1 MRCSGISPGRRVGL
15 ILLAA
20 APALALAGAGVAALP
35 AAAATTSATTSA
47 VATSSRGGLPSPN
60 TYGITGKPA
69 PLAAG
74 QELALRVYLAGQHPA
89 GLPAAALAAAT
100 PGSHAYARFLT
111 PAQYARRFGPTT
123 KQVATVTQWLT
134 GEGMKVT
141 ATTGHYLAV
150 RATVAEADRAF
161 ATRVS
166 DYVTTTVINGHTL
179 TFTQAGTVGGFSVPG
194 ALGADVATVTG
205 IEETATTSGAA
216 AAPRTPAQLRAAKL
230 QTTGLRGTGLRK
242 PAPAT
247 VTSGTTGARAP
258 PAAYEGSQSWGQPV
272 GASPPASGR
281 TTAPTQLCG
290 YTPAQLRESYGI
302 TSSRYA
308 GKGRTIAVVLNE
320 AWPTMLADANRFFAS
335 QRIAGFAPGQY
346 SENFDAGF
354 ASTCGVLESQPG
366 AGPDPEEAIDVET
379 AHIAA
384 PAAKVIL
391 VAADCD
397 PSDQAESSLGVQDLL
412 DATTRVVDHHLA
424 DVVTSSWGY
433 QDQYLSPADVAAW
446 NLVYQQGALEGIG
459 FNYSSGDGGSG
470 VYPPLGIPATVQ
482 FPAADPWVTTVGG
495 TTLAIGKHG
504 TAIADYPWN
513 ESVTQVDSAGTGYT
527 SPPPGDW
534 QGGSGGGVTALFAE
548 PGYQKP
554 VVPAAL
560 ARSNGGGHADRV
572 VPDISADSGGSW
584 LIAYT
589 GAVTNGVYDESLA
602 GGTSGASP
610 LIAGLE
616 ADAMQAAGHAL
627 GFANPALYR
636 LYGTPAISHI
646 APVNPKHPPVLFG
659 DSVYFEGNNNLTTV
673 GEAQLPLR
681 ESNGYDDVTGLGAP
695 GGSFVTAL
703 ARLSLTTPN

>member
-1 MRCSGISPGRRVGL
+1 M
-15 ILLAA
+15 LAA
-20 APALALAGAGVAALP
+20 APALALASAVALP
-35 AAAATTSATTSA
+35 AAAATPSR
-47 VATSSRGGLPSPN
+47 VALPSPN
-60 TYGITGKPA
+60 TYGIPGKPA

-74 QELALRVYLAGQHPA
+74 QELALRVYLAGQHPV

-100 PGSHAYARFLT
+100 PGNPAYARFLT
-111 PAQYARRFGPTT
+111 VAQYQRRFGPTSAQT
-123 KQVATVTQWLT
+123 ATVTKWLT
-134 GEGMKVT
+134 GHGMKVT
-141 ATTGHYLAV
+141 ATTGHYIAV
-150 RATVAEADRAF
+150 RATVAEADSAF
-161 ATRVS
+161 DTKVS
-166 DYVTTTVINGHTL
+166 GYVVTTVFDGQ
-179 TFTQAGTVGGFSVPG
+179 TFTSTQVGTVGGFSVPK

-205 IEETATTSGAA
+205 IEETTITSDSS
-216 AAPRTPAQLRAAKL
+216 AAPKTPAELRAAKL
-230 QTTGLRGTGLRK
+230 QTTGPRTTELRK
-242 PAPAT
+242 AAPTAGT
-247 VTSGTTGARAP
+247 ASTSASSAAYECSQYWGQHVAAI
-258 PAAYEGSQSWGQPV
+258 PAAY
-272 GASPPASGR
+272 GR

-290 YTPAQLRESYGI
+290 YTPAQLRRAYGI
-302 TSSRYA
+302 TSSRYT

-335 QRIAGFAPGQY
+335 EGIAGFAPGQY
-346 SENFDAGF
+346 SENFDSGW
-354 ASTCGVLESQPG
+354 ASTCGAQQSQPG
-366 AGPDPEEAIDVET
+366 FGPGPEEAIDVET

-384 PAAKVIL
+384 PAAKVVL
-391 VAADCD
+391 VAGDCD

-470 VYPPLGIPATVQ
+470 ADAAFGIPATVQ

-495 TTLAIGKHG
+495 TTLAIGKNG

-527 SPPPGDW
+527 APPPGEW
-534 QGGSGGGVTALFAE
+534 QGGSGGGVSALFAE

-560 ARSNGGGHADRV
+560 ATSNGGGRADRV

-584 LIAYT
+584 LIGYT
-589 GAVTNGVYDESLA
+589 GAVTNGVYDQALA

-646 APVNPKHPPVLFG
+646 APVNPSHPPVLFG
-659 DSVYFEGNNNLTTV
+659 GSVYFDGNNNLTTV

-681 ESNGYDDVTGLGAP
+681 ESSGYDDVTGLGAP
-695 GGSFVTAL
+695 GSSFVTVIG
-703 ARLSLTTPN
+703 RL